1 MHIVTKARKTEAV
14 AREMYEESR
23 EIAVA
28 AAEALFEGKGED
40 IALLDLS
47 ALPACADFFVI
58 ATGNSVVHMRSLT
71 ERVMELL
78 ARLGFR
84 NAKIEGEEST
94 AWILLDYPSVLV
106 HVFSSEARN
115 FYGLERLWGDA
126 EIVDWQQEFG
136 PDGQIEYIDAGIRP
150 QSGV

>member
-1 MHIVTKARKTEAV
+1 VTKARKAEAV

-28 AAEALFEGKGED
+28 AAGALSEGKGED
-40 IALLDLS
+40 IAVLDLS
-47 ALPACADFFVI
+47 ALPSCADFFVI

-71 ERVMELL
+71 ERVLETL
-78 ARLGFR
+78 AKHGFR
-84 NAKIEGEEST
+84 NAKVEGQEST
-94 AWILLDYPSVLV
+94 SWILLDYPSVLV

-126 EIVDWQQEFG
+126 EIVNWHQESG
-136 PDGQIEYIDAGIRP
+136 PNGQVDIP
-150 QSGV
+150 V